1 VKQPFSRC
9 AYWAGG
15 RIFAD
20 RKLITG
26 TEFYR
31 TTVPSRRTVLQTGLV
46 TCSTY
51 LAGCASPT
59 TDKNVRTTASYD
71 DSGTFGETPDGPKSY
86 PDRPDSLSPE
96 TISSYVREF
105 EYARVYNSLYES
117 DAETVSVDCT
127 GMYDTAARGGHYALA
142 ACTGYA
148 NYADG
153 VHADHGQRPAVYF
166 VADGLTIRIER
177 LDNRHRNYKDV
188 FSAEEP
194 GENVEQPGEGSSA
207 GYRVYNMD
215 TNAHELSVTVDFLGG
230 LTPAEAFSTEYT
242 LAPTSGILQDSVTY
256 RRGEYRI
263 TADLANGSSTSTQW
277 TVTKDE
283 DYGRHKTS
291 IIVDPA
297 GELTIRKPPFG
308 KVR

>member
-1 VKQPFSRC
+1 M
-9 AYWAGG
+9 
-15 RIFAD
+15 
-20 RKLITG
+20 
-26 TEFYR
+26 
-31 TTVPSRRTVLQTGLV
+31 PSRRTVLQTGLV
-46 TCSTY
+46 TFSTY
-51 LAGCASPT
+51 LAGCTSPI
-59 TDKNVRTTASYD
+59 TDKNARTPVSYD

-105 EYARVYNSLYES
+105 EYARVYNSLHES

-127 GMYDTAARGGHYALA
+127 GVYDTGARGGHYALA

-153 VHADHGQRPAVYF
+153 GHADHGQGPAVYF
-166 VADGLTIRIER
+166 VGDRLTVRIED
-177 LDNRHRNYKDV
+177 LDSRHRDYKDV

-194 GENVEQPGEGSSA
+194 GENVEQPGEGSST
-207 GYRVYNMD
+207 GYRVYNLD
-215 TNAHELSVTVDFLGG
+215 TNAHELSVIVDFLGAF
-230 LTPAEAFSTEYT
+230 TPAEAFSTEYT
-242 LAPTSGILQDSVTY
+242 LGPTSGILQDSVTY

-263 TADLANGSSTSTQW
+263 TAELANGSSASTQW
-277 TVTKDE
+277 TVTKDD

-297 GELTIRKPPFG
+297 GKLTIRKPPFS

>member
-1 VKQPFSRC
+1 
-9 AYWAGG
+9 
-15 RIFAD
+15 
-20 RKLITG
+20 
-26 TEFYR
+26 
-31 TTVPSRRTVLQTGLV
+31 VPSRRTVLQTGLV

-51 LAGCASPT
+51 LAGCAAPT
-59 TDKNVRTTASYD
+59 TDNNTRTPASYT

-86 PDRPDSLSPE
+86 PNRPDSLNPE

-105 EYARVYNSLYES
+105 EYARVYNSLHES
-117 DAETVSVDCT
+117 NAETVSVGCT
-127 GMYDTAARGGHYALA
+127 GVYDTAAHDGHYALA
-142 ACTGYA
+142 ACGGYA

-153 VHADHGQRPAVYF
+153 AHADHGQRPAVYF
-166 VADGLTIRIER
+166 VGDGLTVRVER

-194 GENVEQPGEGSSA
+194 DENVEQPGEGSSA
-207 GYRVYNMD
+207 GYRVYNLD

-263 TADLANGSSTSTQW
+263 TAELANGSSTATRW

-283 DYGRHKTS
+283 NYGWGETS

-297 GELTIRKPPFG
+297 GGLTIRKPPFG